1 MKLSRTIIFLCL
13 YLILTNSNANANAK
27 SKIINKLNSI
37 NNIQFDFTQKTNEKV
52 EKGKCILAFPSK
64 LKCIYE
70 DKNKKELIVNKKMM
84 AITQKRYGKTLF
96 YPLSK
101 SNFINILSKN
111 ELIKIINE
119 NNISTDDYL
128 NIFLINIDNSKTLIR
143 FNRNDFL
150 FAGWVSS
157 DQYNNEIIFEIEI
170 TSTNQMVDDKIFT
183 LPNKG

>member
-1 MKLSRTIIFLCL
+1 MKLLKAAIFFCL
-13 YLILTNSNANANAK
+13 FFIFANISAAEK

-37 NNIQFDFTQKTNEKV
+37 DNIQFNFTQKTNERV
-52 EKGKCILAFPSK
+52 EKGKCVLAFPNK

-84 AITQKRYGKTLF
+84 AITQKRYEKTLF

-119 NNISTDDYL
+119 SNITTDDYL
-128 NIFLINIDNSKTLIR
+128 NIVLNSEQDSKTLIR
-143 FNRNDFL
+143 FNKNDFL
-150 FAGWVSS
+150 LAGWVSL
-157 DQYNNEIIFEIEI
+157 DQYNNKVIFEIEI
-170 TSTNQMVDDKIFT
+170 YSINEMVDDKIFT
-183 LPNKG
+183 LPSRG